1 MPSRKWLLV
10 LSLLAASAVAGCID
24 EPRPFRPALKP
35 LPAEL
40 ATPDPER
47 SVIVV
52 TPVEGLA
59 APFDRE
65 LSDAMFKALE
75 ARSLPVMKE
84 AKAGGHVIYKVG
96 ARFVPASTDGHGP
109 HPAAVVWEVRDEGG
123 ELVSRHAQPLPLGA
137 SLASAGVKAKLIA
150 DIAHEP
156 ADMVVK
162 GIEGDAPPPLE
173 ASAASAAPAA
183 KAGSGRSLAVDSIKG
198 SPAEDGD
205 AALRQTIEY
214 ALKTAG
220 VRVVERKAADSL
232 LLEGAVLT
240 SRLDEAYQHVKV
252 TWSVKRPDGTLIG
265 EVSQENNVP
274 TRLLTRVWGEIAS
287 TVAQN
292 AAQGIAAL
300 VDEAERGKAR

>member
-10 LSLLAASAVAGCID
+10 LASLAASALAGCID

-47 SVIVV
+47 SIIVV
-52 TPVEGLA
+52 TVVEGVA
-59 APFDRE
+59 APLDRE
-65 LSDAMFKALE
+65 LSDAMVKALE
-75 ARSLPVMKE
+75 ARSLPVMTDRM
-84 AKAGGHVIYKVG
+84 AGGHVIYHVG
-96 ARFVPASTDGHGP
+96 ARFAPASSDGHGP
-109 HPAAVVWEVRDEGG
+109 HPAAVIWEVWDESG
-123 ELVSRHAQPLPLGA
+123 ELVSRHAQELALGA
-137 SLASAGVKAKLIA
+137 NLAAAATKAKLIA
-150 DIAHEP
+150 DVAREP

-162 GIEGDAPPPLE
+162 GIEGDAPLPVDVP
-173 ASAASAAPAA
+173 AAPAAAVA
-183 KAGSGRSLAVDSIKG
+183 KAGSGRSLAVDSITG

-205 AALRQTIEY
+205 AALRQTIAY

-240 SRLDEAYQHVKV
+240 SRLDEALQHVKV
-252 TWSVKRPDGTLIG
+252 TWRVKLPDGTLIG

-292 AAQGIAAL
+292 AAPGIAAL
-300 VDEAERGKAR
+300 VDEVARDKVP

>member
-1 MPSRKWLLV
+1 V
-10 LSLLAASAVAGCID
+10 LAASALAGCID

-40 ATPDPER
+40 ATPEPER
-47 SVIVV
+47 SIIVV
-52 TPVEGLA
+52 TVVEGVT
-59 APFDRE
+59 APLDRE
-65 LSDAMFKALE
+65 LSDAMVKALE
-75 ARSLPVMKE
+75 ARSLPVMTD
-84 AKAGGHVIYKVG
+84 AMAGGHVIYHVG
-96 ARFVPASTDGHGP
+96 AHFAPASSDGHGP
-109 HPAAVVWEVRDEGG
+109 HPAAVIWEVWDESG

-137 SLASAGVKAKLIA
+137 SLASAGTKAKLIA
-150 DIAHEP
+150 DIAREP

-162 GIEGDAPPPLE
+162 GIEGDAPLPVEP
-173 ASAASAAPAA
+173 SAASAAGAA
-183 KAGSGRSLAVDSIKG
+183 KPGSTHSLAVDSIKG

-220 VRVVERKAADSL
+220 VRVVESKAADSL
-232 LLEGAVLT
+232 LLDGAVMT
-240 SRLDEAYQHVKV
+240 SRLDEAFQHVKV
-252 TWSVKRPDGTLIG
+252 TWSVKRADGTLIG

-300 VDEAERGKAR
+300 IEEAERSKAQ